1 MSTHKVTLKPS
12 GEVIEV
18 DGSKSLLESLREH
31 DIYIKSSCGGVAT
44 CSDCIC
50 KIVSGEDN
58 LESPPFAELKLL
70 GNVFHI
76 TRERLMCQTK
86 IIGDVT
92 LDISKHDKA
101 SDEEKLKAKTNKFS
115 AKKAQTKVR
124 SKQEFEKIKE
134 DRYQERKQKN
144 ENDQNWNRFWEK
156 DQTAK
161 TGPKS
166 LGGGRR
172 PKFFDTDKAM
182 LETQKELLKAES
194 KRENSNKSE
203 DDQAEVKKDFKKF
216 KRD

>member
-194 KRENSNKSE
+194 KRENSNNSE
-203 DDQAEVKKDFKKF
+203 DDQSEVKKDFKKF